1 MSGLDTLWII
11 NKNGLCLLQQAFD
24 SSKDP
29 TEMTMFSSFITA
41 LLNFSDSI
49 FNDQFE
55 HLVMG
60 KLDVHCLSF
69 SNGKFLVVLA
79 TKKGSKISNLREKIT
94 EIGDAFE
101 VEFGD
106 QLDKTNAV
114 YTEVF
119 LPFSETI
126 DNIFGTKTI
135 RILPEH
141 ENFLD
146 LLKRAETENYSE
158 NHTIEVILDF
168 FEQLS
173 TAKRK
178 VLLQSTLPILSIFIE
193 SPNLTKE
200 QTERI
205 QVILQ

>member
-1 MSGLDTLWII
+1 MTGLDTLWII
-11 NKNGLCLLQQAFD
+11 NQNGLCLLQQAFD
-24 SSKDP
+24 RNKDP

-41 LLNFSDSI
+41 LLNFSDTI

-60 KLDVHCLSF
+60 KLDVHCKSF
-69 SNGKFLVVLA
+69 SHGKFLVVLA
-79 TKKGSKISNLREKIT
+79 TKKGSKISNLHQKIT
-94 EIGDAFE
+94 EVGEAFE
-101 VEFGD
+101 AEYIN
-106 QLDKTNAV
+106 QLENKTAI
-114 YTEVF
+114 YTEIF
-119 LPFSETI
+119 LPFSQTI

-141 ENFLD
+141 ESFLD
-146 LLKRAETENYSE
+146 LLKRAESENYSE

-168 FEQLS
+168 FEKLS

-178 VLLQSTLPILSIFIE
+178 VLLQSTLPILSIFFE

-200 QTERI
+200 QSERI